1 VFAVFRRRQLSVSS
15 GVLRTLTA
23 GFTSMARPVMKRRQ
37 RVRVEFS
44 LSPELAEQV
53 YDYADAEGLTPSQT
67 GERLLA
73 LAPQDDAS
81 PPPDR
86 RHRHPLWSG
95 GRRAVGNTFFRRL

>member
-1 VFAVFRRRQLSVSS
+1 
-15 GVLRTLTA
+15 
-23 GFTSMARPVMKRRQ
+23 MKRRQ

-73 LAPQDDAS
+73 
-81 PPPDR
+81 
-86 RHRHPLWSG
+86 
-95 GRRAVGNTFFRRL
+95 